1 MSFDAVF
8 LRAVTAE
15 LQSQAVGA
23 KVDKIY
29 LPSWDT
35 AVLQLRSRDANR
47 RLVLCASPNV
57 PRIHF
62 TNENFENPAT
72 PPMFC
77 MLLRKHLVG
86 GRIAAITQPPMERC
100 LELEL
105 DCTDEM
111 GEPVKKKL
119 ILEIMGRNSNLI
131 LCGPDGRII
140 DCLRRVDYEMSEKRQ
155 VLPGLFYHLPP
166 SQDKQDPL
174 ETPPEQLAT
183 LLEEQSGQKRAD
195 SWLMDTFLGLSP
207 LTCRE
212 LAVQLLGDQDADLG
226 ALDAGQ
232 RAAFAGGLAAFFAS
246 VRQGSFTP
254 VMLFQGDTPK
264 DFTFLPI
271 TQYGGYRTC
280 RTYETFSALLDAYYA
295 ERDRTERV
303 RQKSQAIT
311 KSVSNL
317 RNRTARKL
325 QNQRRELAAS
335 ASRERQ
341 RQLGDIVTANLHNI
355 TKGQSSLRAV
365 DFYGPDMQEID
376 IPLSP
381 LLSPQQNAAK
391 YYKDYQKLKNAEK
404 YLTEQISKGEMEL
417 EYLDSVLDALSR
429 AEGDRDIQ
437 DIRQELVDGGYI
449 REKAKQKRAK
459 QQAARPLE
467 FVSSTGLPIY
477 VGRNNRQNDQ
487 LTTKMAM
494 KYDLWLHTQKIHG
507 SHVIVA
513 CQGQEPDQQT
523 IAEAAKLAA
532 WYSQARESENVPVDY
547 TQVKY
552 VKKPAGAKPGMVV
565 YYTYRTIY
573 VTPDKALVEQLRKQ

>member
-1 MSFDAVF
+1 MPFDAVF

-29 LPSWDT
+29 LPSRDT

-47 RLVLCASPNV
+47 RLVLCASPNA

-166 SQDKQDPL
+166 SQDKQNPL
-174 ETPPEQLAT
+174 ETTPEQLAT

-365 DFYGPDMQEID
+365 DFYDPDMQEID

-404 YLTEQISKGEMEL
+404 YLTEQINKGEMEL

-449 REKAKQKRAK
+449 REKGKQKRAK